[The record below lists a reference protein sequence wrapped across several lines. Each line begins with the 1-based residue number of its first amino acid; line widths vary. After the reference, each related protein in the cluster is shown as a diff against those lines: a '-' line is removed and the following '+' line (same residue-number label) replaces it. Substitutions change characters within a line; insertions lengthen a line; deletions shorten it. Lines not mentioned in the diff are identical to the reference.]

1 MISTKEQERKA
12 LEQIKTI
19 VDGLGEDSYIRT
31 AFDGAFEDAE
41 NNIKDDA
48 AYSMK
53 ARYEFSEKQL
63 EKALEEIKQLKEKL
77 AKSKADLEAAHS
89 TAIENSKQKDKEVNS
104 LKARVLSPDD
114 IFDITSLILSKTS
127 ALEAEVKNAAER
139 IVENATNP
147 DSAIFRNDVKEHRAA
162 TSELDHYTALLKR
175 VCKAKGE

>member
-12 LEQIKTI
+12 LEEIKKI

-31 AFDGAFEDAE
+31 AFEGAFEDAE

-77 AKSKADLEAAHS
+77 ADSEKEYDTAHS
-89 TAIENSKQKDKEVNS
+89 AVLQISEQKDKEVNT
-104 LKARVLSPDD
+104 LKVRVLSSDD
-114 IFDITSLILSKTS
+114 ITVISQLITNRIADIEFDI
-127 ALEAEVKNAAER
+127 KNAADR
-139 IVENATNP
+139 IVESATDPESGMFKN
-147 DSAIFRNDVKEHRAA
+147 SVKEHRFLE
-162 TSELDHYTALLKR
+162 TEINRYTELLKR
-175 VCKAKGE
+175 VRKANGE